1 MISDGEAGSS
11 PVTAVFGIAIFLA
24 FLLFASQV
32 LTHLYATSTVTAAA
46 FDTARRLAT
55 DGVPCTDAN
64 ASAIASSVLGGY
76 ASQAT
81 TTCRQSADQVTV
93 TIRGP
98 SPARALTSGFGGSG
112 IDAIDRSAS
121 VRVETFR

>member
-1 MISDGEAGSS
+1 LIPHGEAGSS

-32 LTHLYATSTVTAAA
+32 LTHLYATSTVSAAA
-46 FDTARRLAT
+46 FDTARRLAAE
-55 DGVPCTDAN
+55 GAPCTDAN
-64 ASAIASSVLGGY
+64 ASAIAGSVLGGY
-76 ASQAT
+76 AAQAT
-81 TTCRQSADQVTV
+81 TTCRETADQVTV

-98 SPARALTSGFGGSG
+98 SPARALASGFRGSSL
-112 IDAIDRSAS
+112 DAIDRSAS